1 MKQRIPNKKAVIGKE
16 SRVIEHLLKTSN
28 LKYAKTIF
36 SSLRLDRL
44 NIFSGVGKSFKVSY
58 KLNFKGYAKTI
69 KILNYIIYKRYFWKN
84 MVTV

>member
-16 SRVIEHLLKTSN
+16 SGFIEHLLESASW
-28 LKYAKTIF
+28 KYAKTIF

-58 KLNFKGYAKTI
+58 KLNFKGFAKTI
-69 KILNYIIYKRYFWKN
+69 EILNYIIYKIYFWKN
-84 MVTV
+84 MVTL